1 MSASSISVQLGQC
14 GTQLGHQ
21 LFETI
26 YQDASTHPNGLSA
39 TRNEEYNLTALENFF
54 TETQN
59 GKKEAK
65 SVMIDMEQKVV
76 NQVLQSAAK
85 DSSWHYPKGSQL
97 CRKLGSGNNW
107 AYGFQVHGPK
117 CENEILNIL
126 HSEVEKCDR
135 LSGFV
140 VLMSLAGGTGSGLGS
155 YVLQLLKDNFANSV
169 VLNPIVA
176 PFKAGE
182 VAVQNFNTLF
192 SLSSAFSDASGS
204 ILLKND
210 RLHNICVKSLLID
223 KVSLTD
229 LNKVASHQLASILQ
243 PSNILSRSR
252 TDFPHR
258 DILFD
263 IVRSSSCHSHYKLLN
278 LRCLPHLAETSI
290 PFSTFSWPGLL
301 KNMKQM
307 LITNFFVDE
316 GMNWQTQT
324 SESIPG
330 LKRKPFKSIS
340 NILILRGE
348 SACSRSQSWDDLAEF
363 KKPGLYAPWLPE
375 RDRCHLWSVNRPFR
389 SYEKSVSMLSNDS
402 SCTEGLDM
410 VIRKAWDMFSSKA
423 YLHQYT
429 KYGLEEE
436 DFLNAFIKVD
446 NVLNSYR
453 KLASL

>member
-1 MSASSISVQLGQC
+1 MSASSIFVQLGQC

-26 YQDASTHPNGLSA
+26 YQDGATHPNGLSTA
-39 TRNEEYNLTALENFF
+39 RNEENNFTSSENFF

-59 GKKEAK
+59 GKREAK

-76 NQVLQSAAK
+76 NQVVQSALR
-85 DSSWHYPKGSQL
+85 DGSWHYPKDSQL

-107 AYGFQVHGPK
+107 SYGYQVHGPK
-117 CENEILNIL
+117 CEDEILNIL

-155 YVLQLLKDNFANSV
+155 YVLQLLKENFANSV
-169 VLNPIVA
+169 ILNPIVA

-182 VAVQNFNTLF
+182 VAVQNFNALL
-192 SLSSAFSDASGS
+192 SLSSTFSDASGS

-210 RLHNICVKSLLID
+210 QLHNICVKSLLID

-229 LNKVASHQLASILQ
+229 LNKVASHQLASILL
-243 PSNILSRSR
+243 PSSIFGKCR
-252 TDFPHR
+252 TDSPCR

-263 IVRSSSCHSHYKLLN
+263 IIRSSSCHSHYKLLS
-278 LRCLPHLAETSI
+278 LRSLPHLAEASI

-301 KNMKQM
+301 KNMIQM
-307 LITNFFVDE
+307 LTTNFFVDE
-316 GMNWQTQT
+316 GMNWQTHAGDGV
-324 SESIPG
+324 PHFA
-330 LKRKPFKSIS
+330 RKPFKSIS
-340 NILILRGE
+340 NIIILRGE
-348 SACSRSQSWDDLAEF
+348 NARLQSWDDLSEF
-363 KKPGLYAPWLPE
+363 RKPGLYVPWLSQH
-375 RDRCHLWSVNRPFR
+375 DRCYLWSANRPFR
-389 SYEKSVSMLSNDS
+389 NYEKSVSMLSNDS
-402 SCTEGLDM
+402 FCIDGLDLI
-410 VIRKAWDMFSSKA
+410 VRKAWDMFSSKA

-453 KLASL
+453 KLSSP

>member
-1 MSASSISVQLGQC
+1 MSASSIFVQLGQC

-26 YQDASTHPNGLSA
+26 YQDASTHPAGFSSIQ
-39 TRNEEYNLTALENFF
+39 NEEYNQIALENYF
-54 TETQN
+54 TETKN
-59 GKKEAK
+59 GLREAK

-76 NQVLQSAAK
+76 NQVVQSVGK

-107 AYGFQVHGPK
+107 SYGFQIHGPK
-117 CENEILNIL
+117 CESEILNLL
-126 HSEVEKCDR
+126 HSEIEKCDR
-135 LSGFV
+135 LSGFI

-155 YVLQLLKDNFANSV
+155 YVLQLLKDNFANAV
-169 VLNPIVA
+169 ILNPIVA
-176 PFKAGE
+176 PFEAGE
-182 VAVQNFNTLF
+182 VAVQNFNALF

-210 RLHNICVKSLLID
+210 QLHNICVKSLLID

-243 PSNILSRSR
+243 PSKIYGKHTTDLS
-252 TDFPHR
+252 HR

-263 IVRSSSCHSHYKLLN
+263 IVRSSACHSHYKLLN
-278 LRCLPHLAETSI
+278 LRCLPHLAEASI
-290 PFSTFSWPGLL
+290 PFSTFNWPGLMR
-301 KNMKQM
+301 NMKQM
-307 LITNFFVDE
+307 LLTNFFVDE

-324 SESIPG
+324 GHNIPG
-330 LKRKPFKSIS
+330 VTRKPFKSIS
-340 NILILRGE
+340 NIVILRGE
-348 SACSRSQSWDDLAEF
+348 NACSQSWDNLSEF
-363 KKPGLYAPWLPE
+363 KKPGLYTSWMPE
-375 RDRCHLWSVNRPFR
+375 RDRCHLWSVNHPFR
-389 SYEKSVSMLSNDS
+389 SYEKSISMLSNDS
-402 SCTEGLDM
+402 SCIEGLDT
-410 VIRKAWDMFSSKA
+410 VVGKAWNMFSSKA

-446 NVLNSYR
+446 NILNSYK